1 MALYSTSGD
10 PGTSQTNS
18 QESAAD
24 EPPRRTLPPTSPP
37 TTRPGRKQLNA
48 TRIRRPRIDPARL
61 PTDDANACGDRVAAE
76 PRSPF
81 SAGSCAVRTKCR
93 SLLSPPT
100 YARIASVSI
109 ARSGAP
115 ACLLGEI
122 LWEWGRGAK
131 ISRSEETPTTDR
143 RARNSSGR
151 GPSATADDWAECR
164 LRSGTA
170 TSSGSYLSNLFM
182 ISDKG
187 VVASTAS
194 TSIGS
199 SDTSA

>member
-1 MALYSTSGD
+1 M
-10 PGTSQTNS
+10 
-18 QESAAD
+18 
-24 EPPRRTLPPTSPP
+24 R
-37 TTRPGRKQLNA
+37 
-48 TRIRRPRIDPARL
+48 
-61 PTDDANACGDRVAAE
+61 TDDSNAWGDRVAAGLDHLFQ
-76 PRSPF
+76 RVHVLS
-81 SAGSCAVRTKCR
+81 GQNAVVV
-93 SLLSPPT
+93 LSRRAPT

-122 LWEWGRGAK
+122 LWERGRGAK
-131 ISRSEETPTTDR
+131 ISRSGETPTTHR

-151 GPSATADDWAECR
+151 GPSATAGDWAECR